1 MVYLSF
7 SFLNNHVVFEFQEF
21 VSISYDV
28 GIKFKWFFSLL
39 DDDIVVIKFEWFTL
53 SCDDGGVE
61 FQWFISLSYDDMVIE
76 F

>member
-1 MVYLSF
+1 L
-7 SFLNNHVVFEFQEF
+7 
-21 VSISYDV
+21 
-28 GIKFKWFFSLL
+28 LL

-61 FQWFISLSYDDMVIE
+61 FQWFISLSYDDKVIE